1 VFRLPGYFTL
11 DMGLAKSFTI
21 KEGQKLELR
30 FEAFNV
36 TNTQRMGTVLGT
48 RDGYGLVDIPQASSA
63 PTNFSNFT
71 AIQGNRRVMQFGF
84 RYSF

>member
-1 VFRLPGYFTL
+1 
-11 DMGLAKSFTI
+11 MGLTKSFTMPWN
-21 KEGQKLELR
+21 ENHKLELR

-36 TNTQRMGTVLGT
+36 TNTQRMGAILAT
-48 RDGYGLVDIPQASSA
+48 RDGYGLVDVPQASSA

-84 RYSF
+84 RYAF

>member
-1 VFRLPGYFTL
+1 
-11 DMGLAKSFTI
+11 
-21 KEGQKLELR
+21 
-30 FEAFNV
+30 
-36 TNTQRMGTVLGT
+36 MGTVLGT